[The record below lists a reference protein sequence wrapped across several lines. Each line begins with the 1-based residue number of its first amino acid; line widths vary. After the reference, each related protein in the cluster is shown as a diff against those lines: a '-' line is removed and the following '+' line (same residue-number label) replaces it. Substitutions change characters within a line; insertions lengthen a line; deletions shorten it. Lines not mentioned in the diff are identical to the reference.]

1 MNLDFPGGLRVV
13 ESSAFIAAPLAGMT
27 LAQSGADVIR
37 IAAND
42 GPRATAV
49 GRERS
54 AA

>member
-27 LAQSGADVIR
+27 LAQSGADAIR

-42 GPRATAV
+42 GRRATAV